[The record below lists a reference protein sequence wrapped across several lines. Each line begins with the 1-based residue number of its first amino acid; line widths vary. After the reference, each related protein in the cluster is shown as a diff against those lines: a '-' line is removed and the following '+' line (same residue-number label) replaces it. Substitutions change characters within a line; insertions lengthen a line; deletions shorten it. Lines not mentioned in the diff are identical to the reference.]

1 MEDLLNIYRNVH
13 IMFKYRNVKSEPK
26 EDAFLNN
33 YKFNSFYIETAEN
46 NIIIFADVEYV
57 SKLQDFR
64 KLMKYVVDSKLDFN
78 KFDNFIFISED
89 FMSSNVNKQM
99 GDIFDDF
106 IYTNKNI
113 TKKHV
118 VETLHHRYFAAEIP
132 KGPYSSKH
140 TILNEAEAAI
150 VLDEAK
156 SKKNCFPKLRT
167 TDPMAVWIGAR
178 QGNIVKIESVSDGVG
193 MAVSYKITV

>member
-113 TKKHV
+113 TK
-118 VETLHHRYFAAEIP
+118 
-132 KGPYSSKH
+132 
-140 TILNEAEAAI
+140 N
-150 VLDEAK
+150 
-156 SKKNCFPKLRT
+156 
-167 TDPMAVWIGAR
+167 M
-178 QGNIVKIESVSDGVG
+178 
-193 MAVSYKITV
+193 